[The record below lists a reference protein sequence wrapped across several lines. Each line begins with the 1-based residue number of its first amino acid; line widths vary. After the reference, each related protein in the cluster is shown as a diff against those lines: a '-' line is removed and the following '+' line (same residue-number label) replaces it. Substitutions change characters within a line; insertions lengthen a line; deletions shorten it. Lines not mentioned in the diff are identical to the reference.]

1 MKKVMMLIPA
11 LNPPDNLIAYVDELI
26 SDGFGSILL
35 VDDGSSEKFKRIF
48 DELGKRKECT
58 VFRHAVNLGKGRALK
73 NGINHF
79 LNLENLDEYA
89 GIITV
94 DSDGQ
99 HAVADVKNVR
109 DALLTNPDA
118 LHLGSRN
125 FNLSHVPPK
134 SKFGN
139 KLTSMVFHLLY
150 GMKLGD
156 TQTGLRAIPTAMVP
170 SFIDLAGERFE
181 YEMNMLIECSMK
193 KVSVKEIEIRTIYFD
208 SNSETHF
215 NPITDSLAIYG
226 LLFKNF
232 FKYMMSSA
240 TSFLIDILLFQ
251 IILMAAKDMDA
262 GQRILVAT
270 IGSRLGS
277 SIVNYAM
284 NHKLVFNSKVPG
296 KQTIV
301 KYYILVVVQMLA
313 SAGLVAA
320 IYSMSGIP
328 ETVIKIVVDS
338 LLFLLSYRI
347 QKKLVFN

>member
-1 MKKVMMLIPA
+1 MMMIPA
-11 LNPPDNLIAYVDELI
+11 LNPPDDLIGYIDDLI
-26 SDGFGSILL
+26 VEGFDSILL
-35 VDDGSSEKFKRIF
+35 IDDGSSEKFRWIF
-48 DELGKRKECT
+48 DELEKRKET
-58 VFRHAVNLGKGRALK
+58 VVFRHAVNLGKGRALK

-79 LNLENLDEYA
+79 LNLEDKDEYA

-109 DALLTNPDA
+109 DALLAKPDA
-118 LHLGSRN
+118 FYLGSRN
-125 FNLSHVPPK
+125 FNLSQVPPK

-139 KLTSMVFHLLY
+139 KMTSAVFHLLY

-156 TQTGLRAIPTAMVP
+156 TQTGLRAIPTALAP
-170 SFIDLAGERFE
+170 FFIDLAGERFE

-193 KVSVKEIEIRTIYFD
+193 KLSVKEIEIRTIYFD
-208 SNSETHF
+208 NNSETHF

-232 FKYMMSSA
+232 LKYMMSSA

-284 NHKLVFNSKVPG
+284 NYKLVFNSEVPG

-313 SAGLVAA
+313 SAALVAA

-328 ETVIKIVVDS
+328 ETAIKVVADS
-338 LLFLLSYRI
+338 LLFLISYRV